1 VLPGC
6 SDATGAPNVPLT
18 DISGNNGVTF
28 ATLRPVT
35 YQLHFHGADPL
46 NFTEQS
52 CNENLFLASYTSR
65 NRDYFV
71 YPVSQNRKSDDV

>member
-1 VLPGC
+1 M
-6 SDATGAPNVPLT
+6 PLA

-35 YQLHFHGADPL
+35 YQLHFHGADAL

-65 NRDYFV
+65 DSGYFA
-71 YPVSQNRKSDDV
+71 YLLSESGKGDDS